1 MLVGSAG
8 KGRGFTWEGT
18 RVPYRLFPVSGG
30 SVQRY
35 GMPQSAAISS
45 AVRPVY
51 YFRMCAQ
58 KGVFFWFV
66 RRLGGR

>member
-30 SVQRY
+30 EC
-35 GMPQSAAISS
+35 AALRHASKCSYIFSGE
-45 AVRPVY
+45 ARILFPNVRTEG
-51 YFRMCAQ
+51 C
-58 KGVFFWFV
+58 VFLV
-66 RRLGGR
+66 CEAARG